1 MAQLMSLLVQ
11 NAILVVFAASFAA
24 RLGLPVPA
32 AAVLV
37 VTGALLAAGDV
48 SVVGVVLA
56 AVVAN
61 LLGDGAWFYA
71 GRRFGYRFM
80 RLLCRISLS
89 QDSCVRRGE
98 SLISDWGG
106 MSLVAA
112 KFVPGVSVVA
122 PPMAGALG
130 MSVRR
135 FVGFDIVAALV
146 WTGLFLGLG
155 WLFRDQIQQVLA
167 VLAQAGGIATAA
179 LGVVLLVMLA
189 VRYWRRRGLPRRAR
203 PPAEPP
209 PVRADGLCVLMG
221 GDLPPLVIDVRGEAG
236 VQVDPRRIPGALS
249 YTLKALQQR
258 NLDLT
263 IDPDRDVV
271 LYCNCP
277 NEVSAAQAARVLLA
291 RGARRALPL
300 TGGLDAWVASGRPT
314 SVH

>member
-56 AVVAN
+56 AVAAN
-61 LLGDGAWFYA
+61 LLGDGAWYYA

-80 RLLCRISLS
+80 RMLCRISLAP
-89 QDSCVRRGE
+89 DSCVRRGE
-98 SLISDWGG
+98 SLITDWGG

-130 MSVRR
+130 MSVPR
-135 FVGFDIVAALV
+135 FIGFDTGAALI

-155 WLFRDQIQQVLA
+155 WIFRNQIQDVLA
-167 VLAQAGGIATAA
+167 VMAQAGGIATVA
-179 LGVVLLVMLA
+179 LGVVLIVALA
-189 VRYWRRRGLPRRAR
+189 VRYWRRRAFMRLTGMPRITVD
-203 PPAEPP
+203 E
-209 PVRADGLCVLMG
+209 LHVLMDG
-221 GDLPPLVIDVRGEAG
+221 EEPPLVIDVRGQAG
-236 VQVDPRRIPGALS
+236 RQVDPRRIPGALS
-249 YTLKALQQR
+249 FTLKALQQR
-258 NLDLT
+258 NLDLSMAT
-263 IDPDRDVV
+263 DRDVV

-314 SVH
+314 SLH

>member
-32 AAVLV
+32 AAGLV
-37 VTGALLAAGDV
+37 VTGALLAAGDI
-48 SVVGVVLA
+48 SLAGVVLA
-56 AVVAN
+56 AVAAN

-80 RLLCRISLS
+80 RLLCRISLAP
-89 QDSCVRRGE
+89 DSCVRRGE
-98 SLISDWGG
+98 SLIGDWGG
-106 MSLVAA
+106 LSLVAA

-130 MSVRR
+130 MSVPR
-135 FVGFDIVAALV
+135 FIGFDIGAALI

-155 WLFRDQIQQVLA
+155 WGFRNQIQDVLA
-167 VLAQAGGIATAA
+167 VMAQAGGIATMA
-179 LGVVLLVMLA
+179 LGALLVVFLV
-189 VRYWRRRGLPRRAR
+189 VRWWRRRAFMRLTGMPRISVDELHEMLA
-203 PPAEPP
+203 
-209 PVRADGLCVLMG
+209 
-221 GDLPPLVIDVRGEAG
+221 GDEPPLVIDVRGAAG
-236 VQVDPRRIPGALS
+236 QQVDPRRIPGALS

-258 NLDLT
+258 GLDLSAAAG
-263 IDPDRDVV
+263 RDVV

-277 NEVSAAQAARVLLA
+277 NEVSAAQGARVLLA

-314 SVH
+314 SPH

>member
-37 VTGALLAAGDV
+37 VTGALLAAGDI
-48 SVVGVVLA
+48 SLAGVVLA
-56 AVVAN
+56 AVAAN

-80 RLLCRISLS
+80 RLLCRISLAP
-89 QDSCVRRGE
+89 DSCVRRGE
-98 SLISDWGG
+98 SLIGDWGG
-106 MSLVAA
+106 LSLVAA

-130 MSVRR
+130 MSVPR
-135 FVGFDIVAALV
+135 FIGFDIGAALI

-155 WLFRDQIQQVLA
+155 WGFRNQIQDVLA
-167 VLAQAGGIATAA
+167 VMAQAGGIATMA
-179 LGVVLLVMLA
+179 LGALLVVFLV
-189 VRYWRRRGLPRRAR
+189 VRWWRRRAFMRLTGMPRISVDELHEMLA
-203 PPAEPP
+203 
-209 PVRADGLCVLMG
+209 
-221 GDLPPLVIDVRGEAG
+221 GDEPPLVIDVRGAAG
-236 VQVDPRRIPGALS
+236 RQVDPRRIPGALS

-258 NLDLT
+258 GLDLSAAAG
-263 IDPDRDVV
+263 RDVV

-314 SVH
+314 SQH

>member
-11 NAILVVFAASFAA
+11 NAVLVVFLVSFGA
-24 RLGLPVPA
+24 RLGVPVPA

-37 VTGALLAAGDV
+37 LTGALLAAGDV

-61 LLGDGAWFYA
+61 VLGDGAWFYA

-80 RLLCRISLS
+80 RLLCRISLAP
-89 QDSCVRRGE
+89 DSCVRRGE
-98 SLISDWGG
+98 SLITEWGG
-106 MSLVAA
+106 LSLVAA

-135 FVGFDIVAALV
+135 FISFDIGAALV

-155 WLFRDQIQQVLA
+155 WLFREKIQDVLA
-167 VLAQAGGIATAA
+167 VMAQAGGVATVAVVVFLLIA
-179 LGVVLLVMLA
+179 LA
-189 VRYWRRRGLPRRAR
+189 VRYWRRRAFMRLTGMPRITVD
-203 PPAEPP
+203 ELHDML
-209 PVRADGLCVLMG
+209 DGEE
-221 GDLPPLVIDVRGEAG
+221 PPLVIDVRGKAG
-236 VQVDPRRIPGALS
+236 VKVDPRRIPGAQS

-258 NLDLT
+258 GLDLSHAAG
-263 IDPDRDVV
+263 RDVV

-277 NEVSAAQAARVLLA
+277 NEVSAAQAARVLLS

-314 SVH
+314 STVE

>member
-37 VTGALLAAGDV
+37 VTGALMAAGDV

-89 QDSCVRRGE
+89 PDSCVRRGE
-98 SLISDWGG
+98 SLITDWGG
-106 MSLVAA
+106 LSLLAA

-135 FVGFDIVAALV
+135 FISFDVGAALI

-155 WLFRDQIQQVLA
+155 WAFRDQIQEVLA

-179 LGVVLLVMLA
+179 IAVLLLVILA
-189 VRYWRRRGLPRRAR
+189 VRYWRRRAFMRLTGMPRISVDELYDMLGGE
-203 PPAEPP
+203 EPP
-209 PVRADGLCVLMG
+209 LI
-221 GDLPPLVIDVRGEAG
+221 IDVRGKAG
-236 VQVDPRRIPGALS
+236 VQVDPRRIPGALP
-249 YTLKALQQR
+249 YTLKALQHR
-258 NLDLT
+258 HLDLA
-263 IDPDRDVV
+263 IDPNRDVV

-314 SVH
+314 SLH

>member
-37 VTGALLAAGDV
+37 VTGALLAAGDI
-48 SVVGVVLA
+48 SLAGVVLA
-56 AVVAN
+56 AVAAN

-80 RLLCRISLS
+80 RLLCRISLAP
-89 QDSCVRRGE
+89 DSCVRRGE
-98 SLISDWGG
+98 SLIGDWGG
-106 MSLVAA
+106 LSLVAA

-130 MSVRR
+130 MSVPR
-135 FVGFDIVAALV
+135 FIGFDIGAALIL
-146 WTGLFLGLG
+146 TGLFLGLG
-155 WLFRDQIQQVLA
+155 WGFRNQIQDVLA
-167 VLAQAGGIATAA
+167 VMAQAGGIATMA
-179 LGVVLLVMLA
+179 LGALLVVFLV
-189 VRYWRRRGLPRRAR
+189 VRWWRRRAFMRLTGMPRISVDELHEMLA
-203 PPAEPP
+203 
-209 PVRADGLCVLMG
+209 
-221 GDLPPLVIDVRGEAG
+221 GDEPPLVIDVRGAAG
-236 VQVDPRRIPGALS
+236 RQVDPRRIPGALS

-258 NLDLT
+258 GLDLSAAAG
-263 IDPDRDVV
+263 RDVV

-314 SVH
+314 SPH

>member
-11 NAILVVFAASFAA
+11 NAILVVFIASFAA

-48 SVVGVVLA
+48 SVIGVVLA

-89 QDSCVRRGE
+89 PDSCVRRGE
-98 SLISDWGG
+98 SLITDWGG

-135 FVGFDIVAALV
+135 FIGFDVGAALI

-155 WLFRDQIQQVLA
+155 WAFRDQIQEVLA
-167 VLAQAGGIATAA
+167 ILAQAGGIATAA
-179 LGVVLLVMLA
+179 VAVLLLVMLA
-189 VRYWRRRGLPRRAR
+189 VRYWRRRAFMRLTGMPRISVEELHDLLSGE
-203 PPAEPP
+203 EPP
-209 PVRADGLCVLMG
+209 LI
-221 GDLPPLVIDVRGEAG
+221 IDVRGKAG
-236 VQVDPRRIPGALS
+236 VQVDPRRIPGALP
-249 YTLKALQQR
+249 YTLKALQHR
-258 NLDLT
+258 HLDLQ
-263 IDPDRDVV
+263 IDPNRDVV

-314 SVH
+314 SLH

>member
-11 NAILVVFAASFAA
+11 NAILVVFGTSFAA

-135 FVGFDIVAALV
+135 FIGFDILAALV

-155 WLFRDQIQQVLA
+155 WIFRDQIQQVLA
-167 VLAQAGGIATAA
+167 MLAQAGGIATAA

-189 VRYWRRRGLPRRAR
+189 VRYWRRRAFARLTGMPRISVD
-203 PPAEPP
+203 ELF
-209 PVRADGLCVLMG
+209 DLMS
-221 GDLPPLVIDVRGEAG
+221 GDVPPLVIDVRGEAG

-314 SVH
+314 SLH

>member
-32 AAVLV
+32 TAVLV
-37 VTGALLAAGDV
+37 VTGALLAAGDI
-48 SVVGVVLA
+48 SLAGVVLA
-56 AVVAN
+56 AVAAN

-80 RLLCRISLS
+80 RLLCRISLAP
-89 QDSCVRRGE
+89 DSCVRRGE
-98 SLISDWGG
+98 SLIGDWGG
-106 MSLVAA
+106 LSLVAA

-130 MSVRR
+130 MSVPR
-135 FVGFDIVAALV
+135 FIGFDIGAALI

-155 WLFRDQIQQVLA
+155 WGFRNQIQDVLA
-167 VLAQAGGIATAA
+167 VMAQAGGIATMAVGA
-179 LGVVLLVMLA
+179 LLVVFLV
-189 VRYWRRRGLPRRAR
+189 VRWWRRRAFMRLTGMPRISVDELHEMLA
-203 PPAEPP
+203 
-209 PVRADGLCVLMG
+209 
-221 GDLPPLVIDVRGEAG
+221 GDEPPLVIDVRGAAG
-236 VQVDPRRIPGALS
+236 QQVDPRRIPGALS

-258 NLDLT
+258 GLDLSAAAG
-263 IDPDRDVV
+263 RDVV

-291 RGARRALPL
+291 RGARCR
-300 TGGLDAWVASGRPT
+300 
-314 SVH
+314 

>member
-37 VTGALLAAGDV
+37 LTGALLAAGDV
-48 SVVGVVLA
+48 PLVGVVLA
-56 AVVAN
+56 AVAAN
-61 LLGDGAWFYA
+61 LLGDAAWFYA

-80 RLLCRISLS
+80 RMLCRISLAP
-89 QDSCVRRGE
+89 DSCVRRGE
-98 SLISDWGG
+98 SLIGDWGG
-106 MSLVAA
+106 LSLVAA

-130 MSVRR
+130 MSLPR
-135 FVGFDIVAALV
+135 FIGFDIGAALV

-155 WLFRDQIQQVLA
+155 WGFRDQIQDVLA
-167 VLAQAGGIATAA
+167 VMAQAGGIATVAVVA
-179 LGVVLLVMLA
+179 LLAVFLA
-189 VRYWRRRGLPRRAR
+189 VRWWRRRAFMRLTGMPRISVDELHELLSGD
-203 PPAEPP
+203 EPP
-209 PVRADGLCVLMG
+209 I
-221 GDLPPLVIDVRGEAG
+221 VIDVRGPGG
-236 VQVDPRRIPGALS
+236 VQIDPRRIPGALP

-258 NLDLT
+258 GLDLSMAAG
-263 IDPDRDVV
+263 RDVV

-314 SVH
+314 TRH

>member
-48 SVVGVVLA
+48 SVPGVVAA

-89 QDSCVRRGE
+89 PDTCVRRGE
-98 SLISDWGG
+98 SLITDWGG

-135 FVGFDIVAALV
+135 FIGFDIGAALV

-155 WLFRDQIQQVLA
+155 WVFRNQIQEVLA
-167 VLAQAGGIATAA
+167 VMAQAGGIATAA
-179 LGVVLLVMLA
+179 LGVLLLVILA
-189 VRYWRRRGLPRRAR
+189 VRYWRRRAFMRLTGMPRITVD
-203 PPAEPP
+203 E
-209 PVRADGLCVLMG
+209 LHEMLSSEE
-221 GDLPPLVIDVRGEAG
+221 PPLVIDVRGKAG
-236 VQVDPRRIPGALS
+236 VQIDPRRIPGALP
-249 YTLKALQQR
+249 YTLRELQNRQLMLL
-258 NLDLT
+258 LDQN
-263 IDPDRDVV
+263 RDVV

-314 SVH
+314 SVD

>member
-1 MAQLMSLLVQ
+1 MPDNRNVRMQLTDPPSAISRRHPTELPAMAQLMSLLVQ
-11 NAILVVFAASFAA
+11 NAILVVFIASFAA

-48 SVVGVVLA
+48 SVIGVVLA
-56 AVVAN
+56 AVIAN

-89 QDSCVRRGE
+89 PDSCVRRGE

-135 FVGFDIVAALV
+135 FISFDIGAALV

-155 WLFRDQIQQVLA
+155 WLFRNQIQDVLA
-167 VLAQAGGIATAA
+167 VHGPG
-179 LGVVLLVMLA
+179 
-189 VRYWRRRGLPRRAR
+189 RRHCHRG
-203 PPAEPP
+203 
-209 PVRADGLCVLMG
+209 
-221 GDLPPLVIDVRGEAG
+221 
-236 VQVDPRRIPGALS
+236 
-249 YTLKALQQR
+249 
-258 NLDLT
+258 
-263 IDPDRDVV
+263 
-271 LYCNCP
+271 
-277 NEVSAAQAARVLLA
+277 A
-291 RGARRALPL
+291 RGAAARDPGGALLAPPRLHAAHRHAAHHGRRA
-300 TGGLDAWVASGRPT
+300 ARSC
-314 SVH
+314 

>member
-37 VTGALLAAGDV
+37 VTGALLAAGDI
-48 SVVGVVLA
+48 SLAGVVLA
-56 AVVAN
+56 AVAVN

-80 RLLCRISLS
+80 RLLCRISLAP
-89 QDSCVRRGE
+89 DSCVRRGE
-98 SLISDWGG
+98 SLIGDWGG
-106 MSLVAA
+106 LSLVAA

-130 MSVRR
+130 MSVPR
-135 FVGFDIVAALV
+135 FIGFDIGAALI

-155 WLFRDQIQQVLA
+155 WGFRNQIQDVLA
-167 VLAQAGGIATAA
+167 VMAQAGGIATMA
-179 LGVVLLVMLA
+179 LGALLVVFLV
-189 VRYWRRRGLPRRAR
+189 VRWWRRRAFMRLTGMPRISVDELHEMLA
-203 PPAEPP
+203 
-209 PVRADGLCVLMG
+209 
-221 GDLPPLVIDVRGEAG
+221 GDEPPLVIDVRGAAG
-236 VQVDPRRIPGALS
+236 RQVDPRRIPGALS

-258 NLDLT
+258 GLDLSAAAG
-263 IDPDRDVV
+263 RDVV

-314 SVH
+314 SPH

>member
-37 VTGALLAAGDV
+37 VTGALLAAGDI
-48 SVVGVVLA
+48 SLAGVVLA
-56 AVVAN
+56 AVAAN

-80 RLLCRISLS
+80 RLLCRISLAP
-89 QDSCVRRGE
+89 DSCVRRGE
-98 SLISDWGG
+98 SLIGDWGG
-106 MSLVAA
+106 LSLVAA

-130 MSVRR
+130 MSVPR
-135 FVGFDIVAALV
+135 FIGFDIGAALI

-155 WLFRDQIQQVLA
+155 WGFRNQIQDVLA
-167 VLAQAGGIATAA
+167 VMAQAGGIATMAVGA
-179 LGVVLLVMLA
+179 LLVVFLV
-189 VRYWRRRGLPRRAR
+189 VRWWRRRAFMRLTGMPRISVDELHEMLA
-203 PPAEPP
+203 
-209 PVRADGLCVLMG
+209 
-221 GDLPPLVIDVRGEAG
+221 GDEPPLVIDVRGAAG
-236 VQVDPRRIPGALS
+236 QQVDPRRIPGALS

-258 NLDLT
+258 GLDLSAAAG
-263 IDPDRDVV
+263 RDVV

-314 SVH
+314 SPH

>member
-11 NAILVVFAASFAA
+11 NAILVVFVASFAA

-56 AVVAN
+56 AVIAN

-89 QDSCVRRGE
+89 PDSCVRRGE

-135 FVGFDIVAALV
+135 FIGFDVGAALV
-146 WTGLFLGLG
+146 WIGCGIVVG
-155 WLFRDQIQQVLA
+155 RGDH
-167 VLAQAGGIATAA
+167 AGGPACRSGAFD
-179 LGVVLLVMLA
+179 
-189 VRYWRRRGLPRRAR
+189 VRR
-203 PPAEPP
+203 PPSPKLRANQSVAHALMAEPP
-209 PVRADGLCVLMG
+209 GT
-221 GDLPPLVIDVRGEAG
+221 VRG
-236 VQVDPRRIPGALS
+236 
-249 YTLKALQQR
+249 
-258 NLDLT
+258 
-263 IDPDRDVV
+263 
-271 LYCNCP
+271 
-277 NEVSAAQAARVLLA
+277 
-291 RGARRALPL
+291 PL
-300 TGGLDAWVASGRPT
+300 CT
-314 SVH
+314 

>member
-37 VTGALLAAGDV
+37 VTGALLAAGDI
-48 SVVGVVLA
+48 SLAGVVLA
-56 AVVAN
+56 AVAAN

-80 RLLCRISLS
+80 RLLCRISLAP
-89 QDSCVRRGE
+89 DSCVRRGE
-98 SLISDWGG
+98 SLIGDWGG
-106 MSLVAA
+106 LSLVAA

-130 MSVRR
+130 MSVPR
-135 FVGFDIVAALV
+135 FIGFDIGAALI

-155 WLFRDQIQQVLA
+155 WGFRNQIQDVLA
-167 VLAQAGGIATAA
+167 VMAQAGGIATMAVGA
-179 LGVVLLVMLA
+179 LLVVFLV
-189 VRYWRRRGLPRRAR
+189 VRWWRRRAFMRLTGMPRISVDELHEMLA
-203 PPAEPP
+203 
-209 PVRADGLCVLMG
+209 
-221 GDLPPLVIDVRGEAG
+221 GDEPPLVIDVRGAAG
-236 VQVDPRRIPGALS
+236 QQVDPRRIPGALS

-258 NLDLT
+258 GLDLSAAAG
-263 IDPDRDVV
+263 RDVV

-314 SVH
+314 SPP

>member
-37 VTGALLAAGDV
+37 VTGALLAAGDI
-48 SVVGVVLA
+48 SLAGVVLA
-56 AVVAN
+56 AVAAN

-80 RLLCRISLS
+80 RLLCRISLAP
-89 QDSCVRRGE
+89 DSCVRRGE
-98 SLISDWGG
+98 SLIGDWGG
-106 MSLVAA
+106 LSLVAA

-130 MSVRR
+130 MSVPR
-135 FVGFDIVAALV
+135 FIGFDIGAALI

-155 WLFRDQIQQVLA
+155 WGFRNQIQDVLA
-167 VLAQAGGIATAA
+167 VMAQAGGIATMA
-179 LGVVLLVMLA
+179 LGALLVVFLV
-189 VRYWRRRGLPRRAR
+189 VRWWRRRAFMRLTGMPRISVDELHEMLA
-203 PPAEPP
+203 
-209 PVRADGLCVLMG
+209 
-221 GDLPPLVIDVRGEAG
+221 GDEPPLVIDVRGAAG
-236 VQVDPRRIPGALS
+236 RQVDPRRIPGALS

-258 NLDLT
+258 GLDLSAAAG
-263 IDPDRDVV
+263 RDVV

-314 SVH
+314 HTD

>member
-37 VTGALLAAGDV
+37 VTGALLAAGDI
-48 SVVGVVLA
+48 SLAGVVLA
-56 AVVAN
+56 AVAAN

-80 RLLCRISLS
+80 RLLCRISLAP
-89 QDSCVRRGE
+89 DSCVRRGE
-98 SLISDWGG
+98 SLIGDWGG
-106 MSLVAA
+106 LSLVAA

-130 MSVRR
+130 MSVPR
-135 FVGFDIVAALV
+135 FIGFDIGAALI

-155 WLFRDQIQQVLA
+155 WGFRNQIQDVLA
-167 VLAQAGGIATAA
+167 VMAQAGGIATMA
-179 LGVVLLVMLA
+179 LGALLVVFLV
-189 VRYWRRRGLPRRAR
+189 VRWWRRRAFMRLTGMPRISVDELHEMLA
-203 PPAEPP
+203 
-209 PVRADGLCVLMG
+209 
-221 GDLPPLVIDVRGEAG
+221 GDEPPLVIDVRGAAG
-236 VQVDPRRIPGALS
+236 QQVDPRRIPGALS

-258 NLDLT
+258 GLDLSAAAG
-263 IDPDRDVV
+263 RDVV

-277 NEVSAAQAARVLLA
+277 NEVSAAQGARVLLA

-314 SVH
+314 SPH